1 MGEVC
6 QGGGRGVK
14 GEGRVGEEGLELGEE
29 EEMGEGGEEELEGEE
44 GGRKR
49 GTGN

>member
-6 QGGGRGVK
+6 EGGGRGVE
-14 GEGRVGEEGLELGEE
+14 GEGRVGEEGLELREGEE
-29 EEMGEGGEEELEGEE
+29 RGEGGEEELEGEE

-49 GTGN
+49 REGN